1 MKVGDLVKVRTWR
14 DFYQIMK
21 IYRNEHG
28 GLRLNILCLTTGRRM
43 HSIRP
48 CNVKVLS

>member
-1 MKVGDLVKVRTWR
+1 MKVGDLITVRMHGG
-14 DFYQIMK
+14 FYQIMK

-28 GLRLNILCLTTGRRM
+28 GPRLNILCLTTGQRT

-48 CNVKVLS
+48 SNVKVV